1 MNDVVRLR
9 GGYNRA
15 VRAPSVGELY
25 SPVSSATVDIG
36 TPSASNTNGDP
47 CDYRSSFR
55 NGPDAEKVK
64 ALFAEKKFARL
75 EPWLDP
81 KNDLGFHY
89 NTGLLPTT

>member
-1 MNDVVRLR
+1 PLLRDLPFVKSLEMDLGYRFSDYSSVGGVHAYKADLNWQVNDVVRLR

-47 CDYRSSFR
+47 CDYRSSF
-55 NGPDAEKVK
+55 
-64 ALFAEKKFARL
+64 
-75 EPWLDP
+75 
-81 KNDLGFHY
+81 
-89 NTGLLPTT
+89 